1 MNIQNFLQYISFE
14 KRYSGHTITA
24 YQSDLQSFSEYLLSS
39 YETDNL
45 KNASS
50 QMIRSWVASL
60 KEEGLNTHSI
70 NRKISALKSF
80 YKFLLKKGEITANP
94 TQKIH
99 LLKKAERLPVYIEK
113 GQLKSYLEDGI
124 SENNFISFRN
134 KLIVELLYVTGM
146 RQGEL
151 IGLKNDD
158 VDFANKML
166 KVLGKRNKERII
178 PLSDSTIN
186 ELSTY
191 ISLKKK
197 TFDIT
202 NDWLIVTDK
211 GLKAYPKLIY
221 RVVNRQLEGFTSTK
235 KSPHILRHSFATH
248 MLNNGADLNNIK
260 ELLGHSNLSATQV
273 YTHNTIE
280 QLKKIYNNAH
290 PRANTN

>member
-1 MNIQNFLQYISFE
+1 MNIQNFLQYISNE

-24 YQSDLQSFSEYLLSS
+24 YQSDIQSFSEYLIAVYDIKNLS
-39 YETDNL
+39 D
-45 KNASS
+45 ASP

-60 KEEGLNTHSI
+60 KEEGLNSNSI

-80 YKFLLKKGEITANP
+80 YKFLLKKGKILANP

-99 LLKKAERLPVYIEK
+99 LLKKAEKLPAYIEK
-113 GQLKSYLEDGI
+113 GQLKSYLEAGI
-124 SENNFISFRN
+124 SEHNFSAVRN

-151 IGLKNDD
+151 IGLKHDAI
-158 VDFANKML
+158 DFANKML
-166 KVLGKRNKERII
+166 KVHGKRNKERII
-178 PLSDSTIN
+178 PLSDSTID

-202 NDWLIVTDK
+202 HDWLIITDR
-211 GLKAYPKLIY
+211 GLKAYPKFIY
-221 RVVNRQLEGFTSTK
+221 RVVNHQLEGYTSTK

-260 ELLGHSNLSATQV
+260 ELLGHSNLSATQI